1 MMTYWAIVGLSHAL
15 LYYRESRARELRA
28 AQLETRLVA
37 AQLTTL
43 QQQLHPHFL
52 FNTLHAISS
61 LMHKDVNAAD
71 RVLIQL
77 SDLLRITLEHL
88 GQQEVTARCRARRA
102 VEVPRHRADA
112 VRRSAAWSA
121 STSSPR
127 RWTAWCR
134 ACCCSRWSRTPSS
147 TAWPGRPG
155 PGTSTSGRGA
165 TGTSCV
171 LEVRD
176 DGAGLT
182 EDALTALQKGIGVST
197 TRARLQHLF
206 GADYRFEFHRL
217 AQGLAVVVA
226 LPWRHAGGA
235 AQDAERA
242 GRFVSAHLTGV
253 LNGQSPAAA
262 WPPLSN
268 VLRDPVMKKIKV
280 LVADDE
286 PLARERLT
294 GLLSQEPDIEV
305 VGQARDGEEAI
316 TAIHDDSPD
325 LVFLDVQMPQMNGFD
340 VIEAVGT
347 DKMPLVIFVTA
358 YDQHA
363 LKAFQVRALDYL
375 LKPFDRERF
384 KDALQ
389 RARKQLERDE
399 NGDLGRRLLAL
410 VKDLRRDQPKSDR
423 LVVKSGGRLFFLRTD
438 EIDWVEAAGNY
449 VRLHVGPASHLLRE
463 TMNAIEGRLDP
474 EKFFRIH
481 RSRIVNMERI
491 QELQPWLNGEYAVL
505 LRTGTRL
512 TLSRGYREK
521 LQDRLGKAI

>member
-1 MMTYWAIVGLSHAL
+1 
-15 LYYRESRARELRA
+15 
-28 AQLETRLVA
+28 
-37 AQLTTL
+37 
-43 QQQLHPHFL
+43 
-52 FNTLHAISS
+52 
-61 LMHKDVNAAD
+61 
-71 RVLIQL
+71 
-77 SDLLRITLEHL
+77 
-88 GQQEVTARCRARRA
+88 
-102 VEVPRHRADA
+102 
-112 VRRSAAWSA
+112 
-121 STSSPR
+121 
-127 RWTAWCR
+127 
-134 ACCCSRWSRTPSS
+134 
-147 TAWPGRPG
+147 
-155 PGTSTSGRGA
+155 
-165 TGTSCV
+165 
-171 LEVRD
+171 
-176 DGAGLT
+176 
-182 EDALTALQKGIGVST
+182 
-197 TRARLQHLF
+197 
-206 GADYRFEFHRL
+206 
-217 AQGLAVVVA
+217 
-226 LPWRHAGGA
+226 
-235 AQDAERA
+235 
-242 GRFVSAHLTGV
+242 
-253 LNGQSPAAA
+253 
-262 WPPLSN
+262 
-268 VLRDPVMKKIKV
+268 MKKLKV

-316 TAIHDDSPD
+316 TAIHDDAPD
-325 LVFLDVQMPQMNGFD
+325 LVFLDVQMPQMNGFE

-384 KDALQ
+384 KDALM
-389 RARKQLERDE
+389 RARKQLEREE

-449 VRLHVGPASHLLRE
+449 VRLHVGPGSHLLRE

-521 LQDRLGKAI
+521 LQDRLGRAI

>member
-1 MMTYWAIVGLSHAL
+1 
-15 LYYRESRARELRA
+15 
-28 AQLETRLVA
+28 
-37 AQLTTL
+37 
-43 QQQLHPHFL
+43 
-52 FNTLHAISS
+52 
-61 LMHKDVNAAD
+61 
-71 RVLIQL
+71 
-77 SDLLRITLEHL
+77 
-88 GQQEVTARCRARRA
+88 
-102 VEVPRHRADA
+102 
-112 VRRSAAWSA
+112 
-121 STSSPR
+121 
-127 RWTAWCR
+127 
-134 ACCCSRWSRTPSS
+134 
-147 TAWPGRPG
+147 
-155 PGTSTSGRGA
+155 
-165 TGTSCV
+165 
-171 LEVRD
+171 
-176 DGAGLT
+176 
-182 EDALTALQKGIGVST
+182 
-197 TRARLQHLF
+197 
-206 GADYRFEFHRL
+206 
-217 AQGLAVVVA
+217 
-226 LPWRHAGGA
+226 
-235 AQDAERA
+235 
-242 GRFVSAHLTGV
+242 
-253 LNGQSPAAA
+253 
-262 WPPLSN
+262 
-268 VLRDPVMKKIKV
+268 MKKIKV

-286 PLARERLT
+286 PLARERLS
-294 GLLSQEPDIEV
+294 GLLSQEPDIEM
-305 VGQARDGEEAI
+305 VGQARDGEEAV

-325 LVFLDVQMPQMNGFD
+325 LVFLDVQMPQMSGFD

-449 VRLHVGPASHLLRE
+449 VRLHVGPGSHLLRE

-521 LQDRLGKAI
+521 LQDGLGRAI